1 MKTLSWK
8 FIFAVTAIFSLLTSA
23 NAQTSLSQ
31 SAEAPT
37 RAVDPVASSN
47 EQASCTMVATV
58 DTAIS
63 AGTSDYLERVQRRA
77 EEKNCGSILLRLNT
91 PGGSLQSTRIIVEN
105 ILASKIPYYCL
116 ITPQGGHAGSAG
128 AIILQACHL
137 NGGLNAT
144 NVGAATPVLG
154 GGAEMSEDLRKK
166 MINDTV
172 SWLEGI
178 TKLRGR
184 NLEFSKEI
192 VTEAKALS
200 SEEAHKE
207 KALDILAH
215 SEEEFLKKAQ
225 EKGFAVGELLEF
237 PQDLRAK
244 VLNFVADPE
253 FAYLIFMGSLGLL
266 YLELS
271 HPGLIAPGVLGAM
284 GLLLSLVAFH
294 KMAVVW
300 GGLGLI
306 FLGVV
311 FLALE
316 IFIPS
321 FGILAIGGLVG
332 IFLGSVF
339 LFDTA
344 TTGYSLPMGL
354 IVSVVLVLGG
364 FILGMAYFA
373 LKSLRFK
380 SGDSDSDL
388 QSNVGTVLSLQED
401 GKRGQAQI
409 LGEIWNFVSDETLQE
424 GDEVQVLERT
434 GLTLKVK
441 KKE

>member
-1 MKTLSWK
+1 MRTPALKLILGFVLT
-8 FIFAVTAIFSLLTSA
+8 FIFDSISY
-23 NAQTSLSQ
+23 AQEVSDTVIG
-31 SAEAPT
+31 E
-37 RAVDPVASSN
+37 
-47 EQASCTMVATV
+47 SCTLVATV

-63 AGTSDYLERVQRRA
+63 AGTSDYLERAQKRA

-154 GGAEMSEDLRKK
+154 GGGEMPEDLRKK

-172 SWLEGI
+172 SWLEGM

-207 KALDILAH
+207 KALDILAQT
-215 SEEEFLKKAQ
+215 EEEFLKKAQ
-225 EKGFAVGELLEF
+225 EKGFSVGELYEF
-237 PQDLRAK
+237 PQDVRAK

-306 FLGVV
+306 LLGVI

-321 FGILAIGGLVG
+321 YGILAIGGLVG

-344 TTGYSLPMGL
+344 ATGYSLPVGL
-354 IVSVVLVLGG
+354 ILSVVLVLGS
-364 FILGMAYFA
+364 FVLGMAYLA

-388 QSNVGTVLSLQED
+388 QANTGVVGSIQDD
-401 GKRGQAQI
+401 GNKGQVQI
-409 LGEIWNFVSDETLQE
+409 LGEIWNFTSETPLQE
-424 GDEVQVLERT
+424 GDKVHVLERT

>member
-1 MKTLSWK
+1 MKAFRWKTLLGVLICST
-8 FIFAVTAIFSLLTSA
+8 FVVAT
-23 NAQTSLSQ
+23 NAQEQEGDL
-31 SAEAPT
+31 
-37 RAVDPVASSN
+37 
-47 EQASCTMVATV
+47 QASGPSPCTLVATV

-63 AGTSDYLERVQRRA
+63 AGTSDYLERVQKRA
-77 EEKNCGSILLRLNT
+77 EEKNCSSIFLRLNT

-154 GGAEMSEDLRKK
+154 GGGEMPEDLRKK

-172 SWLEGI
+172 SWLEGM

-215 SEEEFLKKAQ
+215 TEEEFLTKAQ
-225 EKGFAVGELLEF
+225 EKGFAVGELLDF

-306 FLGVV
+306 LLGVV

-321 FGILAIGGLVG
+321 YGILAIGGLVG

-344 TTGYSLPMGL
+344 ATGYTLPMGL
-354 IVSVVLVLGG
+354 ILSVVLVLGS
-364 FILGMAYFA
+364 FVLGMAYLA

-388 QSNVGTVLSLQED
+388 QSNAGFVVSIHDD
-401 GKRGQAQI
+401 GKKGQVQI
-409 LGEIWNFVSDETLQE
+409 LGEIWNFTSDESLHLN
-424 GDEVQVLERT
+424 DEVRVLERT